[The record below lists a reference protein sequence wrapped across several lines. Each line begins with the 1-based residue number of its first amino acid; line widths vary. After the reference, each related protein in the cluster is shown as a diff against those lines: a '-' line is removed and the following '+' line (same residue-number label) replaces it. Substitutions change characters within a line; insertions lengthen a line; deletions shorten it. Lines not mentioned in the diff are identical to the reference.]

1 MVGLPLASTRGMAQS
16 NEARGTSQLSPAEVE
31 NTADRFHGLVR
42 DVVSQV
48 CNNTGVRSVFGEPVT
63 RGDVTII
70 PVASVYAGFGAGL
83 GLGSHE
89 GSETDA
95 GKGGGMG
102 IGAGYVTQPWGVW
115 EITKHGARFRR
126 SQPQGALATLIELAI
141 SLARG
146 ALTRRRL

>member
-1 MVGLPLASTRGMAQS
+1 MAQS
-16 NEARGTSQLSPAEVE
+16 HDVRDTSQLSAAEVE

-48 CNNTGVRSVFGEPVT
+48 CSATSARTVFGEPVT
-63 RGDVTII
+63 RDDVTII

-83 GLGSHE
+83 GLGSRE
-89 GSETDA
+89 EAETEA

-126 SQPQGALATLIELAI
+126 SQPQGALATLFELAI

-146 ALTRRRL
+146 ALTRRKL